1 MTRAIPSREFFVRQA
16 ILNAALLEKDAASIK
31 TLGMTRFLGLCTS
44 GAYVRCSLCDN
55 VRAEYQRLVSQYM
68 PPRAAIA
75 SGYADAL
82 RAGQRRFR

>member
-16 ILNAALLEKDAASIK
+16 VLNAAEELFPVSAQRGQIAKELAQYLTWPDPSQSMLFRAVPKHYAA
-31 TLGMTRFLGLCTS
+31 LC
-44 GAYVRCSLCDN
+44 R
-55 VRAEYQRLVSQYM
+55 QYT

-82 RAGQRRFR
+82 RAGQRRFP